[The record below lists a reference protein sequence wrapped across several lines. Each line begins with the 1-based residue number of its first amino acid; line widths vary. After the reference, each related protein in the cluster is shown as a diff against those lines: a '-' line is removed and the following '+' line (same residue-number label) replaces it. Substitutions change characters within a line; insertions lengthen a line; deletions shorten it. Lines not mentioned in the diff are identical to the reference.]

1 MNEDFWFIEELL
13 PLFSDAR
20 MAAADGRETI
30 RRHTRLCSH
39 SFLKSLR
46 AASHCP
52 YAGARDIVTR
62 SQLVAATLNALT
74 AYRTYRTAF
83 YKMQYETYSYIA
95 DVLLYKKM
103 TPGKLHVKAKI
114 RMNHFDTYCK
124 GTQRIV
130 KAVIEEPVRFA
141 KAA

>member
-1 MNEDFWFIEELL
+1 
-13 PLFSDAR
+13 

-30 RRHTRLCSH
+30 RHHARLCSR

-46 AASHCP
+46 AASCCP
-52 YAGARDIVTR
+52 YAGARGIVTR
-62 SQLVAATLNALT
+62 SQLMAATLNALS
-74 AYRTYRTAF
+74 AYRTYRTTF

-124 GTQRIV
+124 GTQRII
-130 KAVIEEPVRFA
+130 KAIVEESIQFA